1 MSSQKN
7 YTWKRVFVT
16 LICLVSL
23 GLFAFIVMH
32 AYYVFQVVQSI
43 HLNFSNSS
51 SELALFERA
60 LVELI
65 IPLAIWIVIQTIF
78 FFWLL
83 RHFFRST
90 SKAYFAGSRQSKAR
104 DVEDEEEDERD
115 LVEAES
121 SQDLDQD
128 GFDEQE
134 DEDEEEDEIQLSPVQ
149 KEEALQPAELLD
161 VPAAPVEPVA
171 EPKSPASSASA
182 WEPVA
187 RTIEPEAKA
196 AKPTI
201 SFKPQF
207 KEAPQEL
214 KEALNK
220 ETNEEAV
227 ASPLPQVAEVA
238 NERPVEPAAAESD
251 ISKTQVLAA
260 VQDVAQEISDQSASA
275 VKDFSPSFSDEDE
288 ELVAPKPLSRRE
300 RRKRLKEK

>member
-104 DVEDEEEDERD
+104 DEEDEED

-134 DEDEEEDEIQLSPVQ
+134 DEEEDEIQLSPIQ
-149 KEEALQPAELLD
+149 KEEAPQPAEPLD
-161 VPAAPVEPVA
+161 VPAALVEPVA
-171 EPKSPASSASA
+171 DPKSPASSASA